1 MPTFSLVSLKKIYF
15 KNRLKFIE
23 LTFLSL
29 FLAFLPSLEGPK
41 NIFLAGYLV
50 VALFRQFQLPS
61 SKLNVWDW
69 VFLSLICSSFL
80 SALFPFMAGGS
91 EWKGF
96 RGMLLWIAFGWTL
109 FRSDYNFEEKNYLFI
124 FAIVMTLPPLLW
136 GLTQLLILFTKDS
149 LELHSVGHVNHS
161 AIYLCMI
168 FGASLIVLMN
178 QLQILKK
185 SNIVLIVLIA
195 IFLLI
200 ALVITQSRGSFS
212 IALLLALTMIFL
224 SRLKIKIKAILS
236 AILLIFIIF
245 ITLIKPASIVQK
257 QLNTMNSHDTFGI
270 GERTKVWN
278 VALEVVRLNPL
289 LGIGGGNWK
298 QVKID
303 QIKSSVESR
312 GEKFDKETFALQY
325 GHPHN
330 IYLSNLVDRGI
341 LGLIIFLNFML
352 IWLITLINSYKKCN
366 QDSKAMLFIMGSFS
380 AWTAIFGIGFVNTT
394 FHHENALLALF
405 FLGLHL
411 SYLRQKNQLKLFK

>member
-178 QLQILKK
+178 QLQIL
-185 SNIVLIVLIA
+185 N
-195 IFLLI
+195 
-200 ALVITQSRGSFS
+200 
-212 IALLLALTMIFL
+212 
-224 SRLKIKIKAILS
+224 
-236 AILLIFIIF
+236 
-245 ITLIKPASIVQK
+245 
-257 QLNTMNSHDTFGI
+257 
-270 GERTKVWN
+270 
-278 VALEVVRLNPL
+278 
-289 LGIGGGNWK
+289 
-298 QVKID
+298 
-303 QIKSSVESR
+303 
-312 GEKFDKETFALQY
+312 
-325 GHPHN
+325 
-330 IYLSNLVDRGI
+330 
-341 LGLIIFLNFML
+341 
-352 IWLITLINSYKKCN
+352 
-366 QDSKAMLFIMGSFS
+366 
-380 AWTAIFGIGFVNTT
+380 
-394 FHHENALLALF
+394 
-405 FLGLHL
+405 
-411 SYLRQKNQLKLFK
+411 